1 MRVLTTGGI
10 IRNEIN
16 YKVTTKKYPT
26 YKFMMQQVE
35 RYLQSNNIDF
45 EDGIIYAGYRTVGS
59 YKIYEITEEKQIEVV
74 AICHGL

>member
-1 MRVLTTGGI
+1 MFI
-10 IRNEIN
+10 IEFKNVGRNEIN